1 MSRVQS
7 TAQVPIDAF
16 EGVKEKL
23 LGALQFTQCELI
35 SVGDFS
41 IEAKR
46 GSQVVFRGKGA
57 MIANDVDYPIKIVIG
72 IFQHEGKFLVS
83 IAIDEDMG
91 FGLMVGAKGKY
102 QGVCDRLRDS
112 LAASLL

>member
-7 TAQVPIDAF
+7 TAQVPIEAL
-16 EGVKEKL
+16 EGVKERL
-23 LGALQFTQCELI
+23 LGTLQFTQCEI
-35 SVGDFS
+35 TAVGDFN

-57 MIANDVDYPIKIVIG
+57 MIANDVDYPIKVAIG
-72 IFQHEGKFLVS
+72 IFQHEGKFLVN

-91 FGLMVGAKGKY
+91 FGLMIGAKGKY

-112 LAASLL
+112 LAASIS